1 MFPAKQ
7 NPDKSKDKTRPGG
20 HMSTSAFSR
29 GMIARRETLRDLLVV
44 LSFGFWALLLGL
56 APVLGAAL
64 LAGQ

>member
-7 NPDKSKDKTRPGG
+7 NQDKPKEKQGRG